1 MNGSDQMELTLSE
14 KLEREI
20 RILGIVEDEDEA
32 WCAIA
37 LELGL
42 RGYGETFEV
51 AVEDLNSAIR
61 AQVRFNAANGTLDAE
76 NIFFPAEDRY
86 LELFEGA
93 GNGSRRELKRSRV
106 LVHLV
111 EESLHSSPS
120 DAFAR
125 VP

>member
-1 MNGSDQMELTLSE
+1 MELTLSE
-14 KLEREI
+14 ILEREI

-32 WCAIA
+32 WCAIE

-42 RGYGETFEV
+42 RGYGETFED
-51 AVEDLNSAIR
+51 AVENLFRAIR
-61 AQVRFNAANGTLDAE
+61 AQVWFNAANGTPDAE

-86 LELFEGA
+86 FELFEGA
-93 GNGSRRELKRSRV
+93 GNRSRRELKRSSV
-106 LVHLV
+106 PVHLV

-125 VP
+125 IP